1 MEATLLGIYYD
12 ERAAPHFGQN
22 LNFFSLLKP
31 QLGQNRNILDDS
43 SSIDSSSS
51 SCFTDCSS
59 VCSKSSPLIFL
70 YSNLMMN
77 QLSKSIWDL

>member
-31 QLGQNRNILDDS
+31 QPGQNRNILAGCLIISRIYDS
-43 SSIDSSSS
+43 VGNAEKI
-51 SCFTDCSS
+51 
-59 VCSKSSPLIFL
+59 KSGKH
-70 YSNLMMN
+70 NR
-77 QLSKSIWDL
+77 W